1 MKLKGTGTFQLYPLP
16 KMPTNEPSITFNTT
30 LDCTQQQVVQDIATI
45 VLSAMGYVVPEGAID
60 PLHTSTNPRI
70 RQAVAA
76 AEEIFEIFWGDSPD
90 YSDSN

>member
-1 MKLKGTGTFQLYPLP
+1 MKLKGTGTFQLYPLLN
-16 KMPTNEPSITFNTT
+16 MTTNEPSIT

-45 VLSAMGYVVPEGAID
+45 VLSTMGYVVPEGAID

-70 RQAVAA
+70 RQAIAA